1 MNRMNPRR
9 NSFGVCAGFAFCL
22 MILFA
27 NNAAAQAPLKVCADP
42 SAPCKSPNKEFAP
55 YELSFQLPKRLRPNI
70 GYKSAPFWAVLL
82 KSKSADPDTDCD
94 EGEYSSKLE
103 NERKRVQSMFPD
115 RKVFADQQCPDMGAV
130 SYTISGK
137 NNVNTFLAVYGGATR
152 AEAETLLLKLKN
164 KYPAALVKS
173 MQVSFEQAEQ

>member
-1 MNRMNPRR
+1 MNRMNPR
-9 NSFGVCAGFAFCL
+9 NSSFGVCAGFALCL
-22 MILFA
+22 MFLFA
-27 NNAAAQAPLKVCADP
+27 SDTTAQAPLKVCADP

-55 YELSFQLPKRLRPNI
+55 YELSFQLPKRLRPNV

-82 KSKSADPDTDCD
+82 KLKSADPDADCD

-103 NERKRVQSMFPD
+103 NERKQVQSMFPD

-137 NNVNTFLAVYGGATR
+137 NNVNTFVAVYGGATR
-152 AEAETLLLKLKN
+152 AEAETLLLKAKH
-164 KYPAALVKS
+164 KYPGASIKS
-173 MQVSFEQAEQ
+173 MQVIFEQTEQ